1 MIPEHIKEVLPIPEE
16 RLIVFMKF
24 GSHLYGTDT
33 PESDT
38 DYKGI
43 YMPTEDQILLNRVP
57 KTMSYHTKNSDKDA
71 KNTKEDID
79 IQIFSLHYF
88 LDIACN
94 GEMVA
99 MDMLH
104 APDDWPLVTSSTWKN
119 LRRKRRQFHTKS
131 LRAFVSYARK
141 QAAKYGIKGSR
152 LAAAKTVYEF
162 LAKQLSG
169 ASYPYAIIQR
179 ADGSEL
185 HPISSN
191 LKLKLADVWE
201 KLPEGEHI
209 HKLKVDPKSK
219 LRMYQVCG
227 KKFQETAKLDYV
239 YNILVKFYDDYGHRA
254 KLAEKNEGI
263 DWKAVSHAM
272 RAAMQ
277 VSEIFLR
284 NDIQFPLQ
292 AAAYLREVKEGK
304 RDYKMEVGPLLELYM
319 EQCEKLSAWSDL
331 PEKVDRKVWDRW
343 LIGQIGS
350 QHERNIGRP
359 GI

>member
-1 MIPEHIKEVLPIPEE
+1 M
-16 RLIVFMKF
+16 
-24 GSHLYGTDT
+24 
-33 PESDT
+33 
-38 DYKGI
+38 
-43 YMPTEDQILLNRVP
+43 
-57 KTMSYHTKNSDKDA
+57 
-71 KNTKEDID
+71 
-79 IQIFSLHYF
+79 
-88 LDIACN
+88 
-94 GEMVA
+94 
-99 MDMLH
+99 
-104 APDDWPLVTSSTWKN
+104 
-119 LRRKRRQFHTKS
+119 
-131 LRAFVSYARK
+131 
-141 QAAKYGIKGSR
+141 
-152 LAAAKTVYEF
+152 
-162 LAKQLSG
+162 
-169 ASYPYAIIQR
+169 
-179 ADGSEL
+179 
-185 HPISSN
+185 
-191 LKLKLADVWE
+191 
-201 KLPEGEHI
+201 
-209 HKLKVDPKSK
+209 
-219 LRMYQVCG
+219 
-227 KKFQETAKLDYV
+227 
-239 YNILVKFYDDYGHRA
+239 KFYDDYGHRA